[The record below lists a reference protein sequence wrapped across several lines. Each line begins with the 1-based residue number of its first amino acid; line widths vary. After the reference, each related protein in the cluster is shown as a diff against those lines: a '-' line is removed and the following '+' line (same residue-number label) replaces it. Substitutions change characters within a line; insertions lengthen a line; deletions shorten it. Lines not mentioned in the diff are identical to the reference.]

1 LPDTRDGVGLYLRHG
16 DRAFGFHFVV
26 GRENERVIG
35 EIGFVA
41 PPRRG
46 VVTIGYAIVPSERR
60 QGYATEAISALTEW
74 SLEQPGVENVRAQ
87 TLPDNEA
94 SIRALLRAGF
104 EEDEPGTKVRRFVK
118 VLGMVNSAADFY
130 DHPKVING
138 CSELFAEVWGKE
150 NGIGVRSAVGMGSL
164 PDNIPVEIE
173 AMFELA

>member
-1 LPDTRDGVGLYLRHG
+1 MPDLETPRLRLHALTAAEAKALDAGDLPAGWAYAPGYPLPDTRDGVGLYLRHG
-16 DRAFGFHFVV
+16 DRAYGFHFVV

-60 QGYATEAISALTEW
+60 QGYATEAISALTDW

-104 EEDEPGTKVRRFVK
+104 QEDEPGTKVRRFVK
-118 VLGMVNSAADFY
+118 VRPAG
-130 DHPKVING
+130 
-138 CSELFAEVWGKE
+138 
-150 NGIGVRSAVGMGSL
+150 
-164 PDNIPVEIE
+164 
-173 AMFELA
+173 